1 MRFPSP
7 QHVVHPNDV
16 ALMRGFVVD
25 GDGGCGLDPQV
36 ASPPLKPTVVPGH
49 HLTFPQHLGG
59 GGGGRKGIRTRTQET
74 IVSLGLQFTVVS
86 AEGADNNGKE

>member
-1 MRFPSP
+1 MCFSSP

-16 ALMRGFVVD
+16 AFMRGFVVD
-25 GDGGCGLDPQV
+25 GDCGCGLDPQV

-49 HLTFPQHLGG
+49 HLTFPQHFG
-59 GGGGRKGIRTRTQET
+59 GGGGRKGIRNRTQET

-86 AEGADNNGKE
+86 AEGADYNGKE